1 MSLDSAE
8 KVKLALSQEN
18 FLTSKPIPGESK
30 DEFRKRQ
37 KNEDQFELEKL
48 GIDESH
54 EALSK
59 RTIIEGIMVP
69 RMKEMFTL
77 ILNDFKKQDLLPLIP
92 AGLVLSG
99 GGAETVGIVEVAKR
113 TMNLPARVGRPTE
126 LRGLIDDIQKPSY
139 ATSIG
144 LLVYAAKHSLQKAP
158 VQTTQFSNPLK
169 NIKLGGAFS
178 KIIGIVKSFLP

>member
-1 MSLDSAE
+1 
-8 KVKLALSQEN
+8 
-18 FLTSKPIPGESK
+18 
-30 DEFRKRQ
+30 
-37 KNEDQFELEKL
+37 
-48 GIDESH
+48 
-54 EALSK
+54 
-59 RTIIEGIMVP
+59 MVP

-158 VQTTQFSNPLK
+158 VQTAQFNNPLK